1 MTDRILNVWWN
12 GRIVGQFT
20 QDRHGDIGFAYA
32 EGWLG
37 DDDALPLSA
46 SLPKR
51 PERFSRRECRPF
63 FGGLL
68 PEESQRIAA
77 AQALGVSPANDFAL
91 LDHLGGDV
99 AGALQLLA
107 EGQEPAETATTA
119 DRQSAPLD
127 DAGIVRVL
135 EALPVRPLLAGEEGL
150 RLSLAGAQSKV
161 PVVLIDGRIGLPLP
175 GQATTHILKPP
186 IARFK
191 ATTENEAFV
200 MRLAAAIELD
210 VAAVEPRH
218 VRERPFLLVERYD
231 RVRDAGG
238 LVRRIHQ
245 EDFCQ
250 ALGVPPE
257 TKYASEGGPT
267 FKDCFELLRRI
278 SARPAV
284 DVLKL
289 LDAAIFNLIAG
300 NADAH
305 GKNFSIL
312 YDSQGPRLAK
322 LYDLLSTVIYPEL
335 SPKLAMRIGKRATLA
350 EMDAEGWQVF
360 AREAGVGTPLL
371 RRRVNEVC
379 DKVIAAADKVADEL
393 ADISPDRDPIDEIA
407 GLIKSRAEAA
417 RLTSKD

>member
-1 MTDRILNVWWN
+1 MTARLLNVWWD
-12 GRIVGQFT
+12 GRIAGQFM
-20 QDRHGDIGFAYA
+20 QDRHGDIGFVYA
-32 EGWLG
+32 RAWL
-37 DDDALPLSA
+37 DDDKTLPLSA

-51 PERFSRRECRPF
+51 AERFSRRECRPF
-63 FGGLL
+63 FAGLL
-68 PEESQRIAA
+68 PEENQRIAA

-107 EGQEPAETATTA
+107 EGQLPAQTGPIAN
-119 DRQSAPLD
+119 RQPAPLD
-127 DAGIVRVL
+127 EAGIVRVL
-135 EALPVRPLLAGEEGL
+135 EALPMRPLLAGEEGL
-150 RLSLAGAQSKV
+150 RLSLAGAQSKL
-161 PVVLIDGRIGLPLP
+161 PVVLVDGRIELPLP

-200 MRLAAAIELD
+200 MRLAAAIDLD
-210 VAAVEPRH
+210 VAAVEPRY
-218 VRERPFLLVERYD
+218 VQERPFLLVERYD
-231 RVRDAGG
+231 RLRDAVG

-335 SPKLAMRIGKRATLA
+335 SLKLAMRIGKRATLA
-350 EMDAEGWQVF
+350 EMDAEGWQAF
-360 AREAGVGTPLL
+360 AGEAGIGTPLL

-379 DKVIAAADKVADEL
+379 DKVITLTGKVADEL
-393 ADISPDRDPIDEIA
+393 ADGSPDRDPIDEIA
-407 GLIKSRAEAA
+407 GLITGRAAA
-417 RLTSKD
+417 AGLTLKA